1 MKKMIEHFQGII
13 AVQKLLQEN
22 NEFNQKWREYIWTL
36 LNIHAWASKMLSSPS
51 LDLQEKAESQRLQAR
66 IYELLEDHE
75 ASLRRSVWLEADNF
89 SRHLD
94 RKEPKSA
101 VPLELV
107 RRFPWINPEEEMKTW
122 GGCYY
127 KLKPVKGVTA
137 LWLNHGEN
145 LPSDCEGFDDHREF
159 NYSFS
164 CDLFHAENLPQGAI
178 QIKGVSK
185 SKKAMVISFKG
196 IEFTLPEYQFFLE
209 RAAIVVNNEII
220 VIPTTHHN
228 YASPRDQHHYKHP
241 PHIDAISQV
250 GNIHCLI
257 PTFLDL
263 DQPGKM
269 FRRQDKITTL
279 PDKAPDG
286 LPHCLIPQNSQ
297 YLTEWTKSGG
307 IRIVDLDSGFISDVE
322 TPDSYYNPGSDRS
335 RVFLGYENGKF
346 LVRFLSHYVV
356 RGYIKSYW
364 DLDSEDLDF
373 EASEKEDDD
382 EDYKDY
388 GTGDHERPT
397 FGLPNDY
404 SDDDYD
410 AYGPG
415 DVAWA
420 LALICL
426 YLI

>member
-1 MKKMIEHFQGII
+1 M
-13 AVQKLLQEN
+13 A
-22 NEFNQKWREYIWTL
+22 YTTL
-36 LNIHAWASKMLSSPS
+36 TPRNW
-51 LDLQEKAESQRLQAR
+51 
-66 IYELLEDHE
+66 
-75 ASLRRSVWLEADNF
+75 
-89 SRHLD
+89 
-94 RKEPKSA
+94 
-101 VPLELV
+101 
-107 RRFPWINPEEEMKTW
+107 
-122 GGCYY
+122 
-127 KLKPVKGVTA
+127 
-137 LWLNHGEN
+137 
-145 LPSDCEGFDDHREF
+145 SD
-159 NYSFS
+159 
-164 CDLFHAENLPQGAI
+164 Q
-178 QIKGVSK
+178 
-185 SKKAMVISFKG
+185 
-196 IEFTLPEYQFFLE
+196 
-209 RAAIVVNNEII
+209 
-220 VIPTTHHN
+220 
-228 YASPRDQHHYKHP
+228 
-241 PHIDAISQV
+241 
-250 GNIHCLI
+250 CLI

-388 GTGDHERPT
+388 GTGGEDDQGGWRP
-397 FGLPNDY
+397 
-404 SDDDYD
+404 
-410 AYGPG
+410 
-415 DVAWA
+415 
-420 LALICL
+420 
-426 YLI
+426 